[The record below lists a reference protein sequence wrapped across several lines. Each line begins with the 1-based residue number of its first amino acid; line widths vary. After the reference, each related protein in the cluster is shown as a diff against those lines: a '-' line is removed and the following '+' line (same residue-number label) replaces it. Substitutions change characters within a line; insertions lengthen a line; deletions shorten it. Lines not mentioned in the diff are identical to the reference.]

1 MNLNGMTVWIDPD
14 LLYASGQLIAGT
26 EPAQEAEDH
35 PLPVASTD
43 ILGIEG
49 PLVGRLE
56 NFTPRRAQQEMAA
69 SIERA
74 LADYSTF
81 IAESGTGTGKTFA
94 YLVPALLSGKKI
106 LISTGTRHLQDQLF
120 HRDLPIVRDALAVPV
135 TAALLK
141 GRANYLC
148 RHHLER
154 AETELR
160 FGGKRDQANL
170 VRIRD
175 WAGRTK
181 RGDIA
186 EVSGIPEDSE
196 LWPLVTSTAE
206 NCLGGDCAHYDE
218 CFVNR
223 ARREALAAD
232 VVVVNHHL
240 FFADLALREEGFGQL
255 LPGVEAVIFDEAH
268 QLPEVASNF
277 FSLSLSSHQLVG
289 LCRDAIAEDVKEH
302 SGVAELPPA
311 AQQLEKAAA
320 DFRLAFGVEPR
331 RDSWGRLNDPK
342 AVRAALDGLK
352 SRLTRFSSVLE
363 AAAGKGQGLANCAR
377 RASDLLDRLLMI
389 SENPPAEYVAWYET
403 TTRSFTLY
411 LTPLDIAAS
420 FKQCAG
426 AGRKSWIFTS
436 ATLAINKSFA
446 HFQAQLGLDEAETGL
461 WDSPFDYARRTLLYI
476 PPGLPVPAA
485 PDYTDRVLDV
495 ALPVLRASRGRAFLL
510 FTSHR
515 ALKAAATRL
524 RDALDYPL
532 LVQGDAPRS
541 ELLRRFRAAGN
552 AVLLGTGSFWEGVD
566 VRGEALSCVIIDK
579 LPFASPDDPVL
590 QARAAAM
597 EQAGRSPFMEYQLPE
612 AVIALK
618 QGVGRLIRD
627 EADRGVLVLCDPRL
641 LSKGYGKSFLASL
654 PPMPLTRRLEDVEEF
669 FAGEQGVREAAP
681 QASQA

>member
-1 MNLNGMTVWIDPD
+1 ML
-14 LLYASGQLIAGT
+14 ASSLSPGRTWRKDRKNI
-26 EPAQEAEDH
+26 
-35 PLPVASTD
+35 PLSISSQD
-43 ILGIEG
+43 ILDDRG
-49 PLVGRLE
+49 PLAESVEG
-56 NFTPRRAQQEMAA
+56 FVPRRAQQEMAA
-69 SIERA
+69 RIEQA
-74 LADYSTF
+74 LADYSVF

-94 YLVPALLSGKKI
+94 YLVPALLSGRKI
-106 LISTGTRHLQDQLF
+106 LISTGTRHLQDQLY
-120 HRDLPIVRDALAVPV
+120 HRDLPVIRDALAVPM
-135 TAALLK
+135 TTALLK

-148 RHHLER
+148 RYRLER
-154 AETELR
+154 AETEAR
-160 FGGKRDQANL
+160 FAGRRDAADL

-175 WAGRTK
+175 WAGHTK
-181 RGDIA
+181 QGDIA
-186 EVSGIPEDSE
+186 EVSGIPEDSS
-196 LWPLVTSTAE
+196 LWPQVTSTAE
-206 NCLGGDCAHYDE
+206 NCLGGGCPNYEE

-255 LPGVEAVIFDEAH
+255 LPGVDAVIFDEAH

-277 FSLSLSSHQLVG
+277 FSLSLSSHQITS
-289 LCRDAIAEDVKEH
+289 LCRDSVAEELKEH
-302 SGVAELPPA
+302 SDIAELPDA
-311 AQQLEKAAA
+311 AQALEKAAA

-331 RDSWGRLNDPK
+331 RDAWSRVDDAKGFHGALEEL
-342 AVRAALDGLK
+342 RA
-352 SRLTRFSSVLE
+352 RFAKLSTVLE
-363 AAAGKGQGLANCAR
+363 AAAAKGQGLANCAR
-377 RASDLLDRLLMI
+377 RASTLLDRLLTI
-389 SENPPAEYVAWYET
+389 SENPPADYVAWFET
-403 TTRSFTLY
+403 TTRTFTLY
-411 LTPLDIAAS
+411 LTPLDIAVP
-420 FKQCAG
+420 FRQCTAN
-426 AGRKSWIFTS
+426 AKKAWIFTS

-461 WDSPFDYARRTLLYI
+461 WDSPFDYANRTLLYI
-476 PPGLPVPAA
+476 PPRLPMPSA
-485 PDYTDRVLDV
+485 PEYTDGVLDA
-495 ALPVLRASRGRAFLL
+495 ALPVLRASRGRAFIL

-590 QARAAAM
+590 QARATAM
-597 EQAGRSPFMEYQLPE
+597 ELAGRSPFMEHQLPE

-627 EADRGVLVLCDPRL
+627 ETDRGVLVLCDPRL
-641 LSKGYGKSFLASL
+641 LSKGYGKTFLASL
-654 PPMPLTRRLEDVEEF
+654 PPMPLTRDVAEVERF
-669 FAGEQGVREAAP
+669 FTEAGGVREVAP
-681 QASQA
+681 QHSRA